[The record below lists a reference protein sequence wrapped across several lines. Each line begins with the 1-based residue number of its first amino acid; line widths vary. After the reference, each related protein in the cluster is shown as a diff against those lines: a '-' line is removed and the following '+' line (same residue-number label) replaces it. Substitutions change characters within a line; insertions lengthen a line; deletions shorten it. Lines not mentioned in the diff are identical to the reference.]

1 MTDETVIKWSIEIHD
16 VNPSD
21 NSQYLNQATGG
32 RLVLC
37 QPESTRKL
45 QEIVSNVANIANV
58 CHGQGS
64 VLSVEL
70 EDLNNLSVICEP
82 MTAIITLSGSNAA
95 QMIDDAKTQLME
107 MTEYEQKA

>member
-1 MTDETVIKWSIEIHD
+1 MLFRS
-16 VNPSD
+16 
-21 NSQYLNQATGG
+21 
-32 RLVLC
+32 
-37 QPESTRKL
+37 
-45 QEIVSNVANIANV
+45 
-58 CHGQGS
+58 QGS